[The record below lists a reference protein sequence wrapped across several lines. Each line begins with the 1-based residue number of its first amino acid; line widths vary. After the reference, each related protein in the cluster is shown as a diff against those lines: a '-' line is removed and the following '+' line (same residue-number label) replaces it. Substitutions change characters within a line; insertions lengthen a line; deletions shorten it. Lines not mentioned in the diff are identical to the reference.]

1 MIRLVKVK
9 HKIYQTVSV
18 LGQHEGYTVRV
29 VSRECTVKYTT
40 RLKVIFKELY
50 LSIPSFTIIYCHI
63 CYAPFPCV
71 FFLRK
76 KIILL
81 FFHFKVFSMVG
92 EVQS

>member
-1 MIRLVKVK
+1 MIRLLKVK
-9 HKIYQTVSV
+9 HKFYQTVSV
-18 LGQHEGYTVRV
+18 LGQDEGYTVRV

-40 RLKVIFKELY
+40 RLKIIFKELY

-76 KIILL
+76 KNNITI
-81 FFHFKVFSMVG
+81 FSL
-92 EVQS
+92 